1 MSEQGL
7 PFGFDTYGTSKGG
20 LVVGAKYKSA
30 DSGKT
35 YRFCQAHTTFVGSA
49 LVATA
54 TQHDPVVQVGTTIGV
69 ATDDVSAGL
78 STTNPICLG
87 VPTSA
92 CPVSTG
98 SVTYYFWALTNG
110 LLTTTDTGSTLTSIA
125 MNNDDD
131 AAAGDAIIMTS
142 TDAACNTIASGSA
155 SGDVRQVGFAI
166 VGVTAGTNLT
176 TGVFVRTVF

>member
-131 AAAGDAIIMTS
+131 AADGNVAILGSDGAANTGSVGADALGII
-142 TDAACNTIASGSA
+142 
-155 SGDVRQVGFAI
+155 
-166 VGVTAGTNLT
+166 VTAVNTTTN
-176 TGVFVRTVF
+176 VAVVRLRGLI